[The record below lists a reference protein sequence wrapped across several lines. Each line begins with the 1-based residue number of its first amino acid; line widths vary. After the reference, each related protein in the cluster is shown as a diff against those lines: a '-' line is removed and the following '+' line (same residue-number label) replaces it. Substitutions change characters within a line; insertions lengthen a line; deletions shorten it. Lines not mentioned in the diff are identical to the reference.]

1 MFLPPITGC
10 REILRL
16 HNNVDAGVKKL
27 NQAKKN
33 QHFWAKRAT
42 SVKQT
47 ADTKA
52 KELADEQKRSESL
65 RQQLDAL
72 RTTHNLTKDQLE
84 ETQSELLQLR
94 ESTNTQIEELMSSS
108 QQSERLARN
117 HEVVHESLIK
127 HVMELQVKVQQ
138 TATENARL
146 QGTTNPD
153 LSEVIYL
160 LKQILIRSQSAADS
174 ESDVFDSRPSSR
186 ASRARRAAPPHR
198 RESVESVAESSSA
211 SEQLSYL
218 TDDDAPQEPETTP
231 W

>member
-1 MFLPPITGC
+1 M
-10 REILRL
+10 
-16 HNNVDAGVKKL
+16 
-27 NQAKKN
+27 
-33 QHFWAKRAT
+33 
-42 SVKQT
+42 KQT

-52 KELADEQKRSESL
+52 KELAEEQKRSESL

-72 RTTHNLTKDQLE
+72 RTTHNRTKDQLE

-127 HVMELQVKVQQ
+127 HVMELQIKVQQ
-138 TATENARL
+138 MATENARL

-186 ASRARRAAPPHR
+186 ARRAAPPHR